1 MLKKLQWFIPAL
13 LALLSAGVL
22 GQSPGDLVIS
32 EFMANP
38 NAVSDNNGE
47 YVEFYNNT
55 SNPIDINGFTL
66 RDDDSDSHV
75 INNGAPLL
83 VPAFG
88 FIVLGIDANSSTNGG
103 YTANYQYETY
113 FLANSGDEIVLE
125 TPGGTEIC
133 RLNYTDGDPFGA
145 GVSAELSNVTLHS
158 GGVTQEGSY
167 VAATDPY
174 GLGDLGSPGTPG
186 NTQGTGGGDPPPAI
200 SNIVRDL
207 FIPEPGTALTVTA
220 DITDDSDVAAAELRW
235 SVDGGAMQSVA
246 MTGPVGDTWTGVI
259 PGSEYSNGQVLE
271 YWIWAEDDAPQS
283 AESEHTQV
291 YVGDTPIANL
301 HLNDPNGVLLYRN
314 AYARVTGVATVGN
327 GTFHVINLDVYLQ
340 DATGGVNLFQFGAD
354 TLVTITV
361 GNSYTVVGKLDQF
374 NGKTEIIPDD
384 PENDITDNGAS
395 TSPSPFNLSIAGLL
409 ADPETYEGRLVV
421 IEQVTNTNGGDGW
434 PTTALAA
441 NTGVNVE
448 ISDDGG
454 TSLLILRID
463 SETNIDGSPEPSWPV
478 NVQGVF
484 SQFDNSS
491 PYNSGYQLL
500 PRFQEDINVMVGIE
514 PLPGGVANG
523 FKLHPNYPNPFNPA
537 TTLRFEIPA
546 NRGTVTLAIYNAL
559 GQKLKTLVQERLA
572 AGAYEVQW
580 RGDGDN
586 GQNAPSGIY
595 FAVLKSNGQELQRA
609 KMVLLK

>member
-1 MLKKLQWFIPAL
+1 MLKKLHWFIPAL

-38 NAVSDNNGE
+38 QAVLDANGE

-55 SNPIDINGFTL
+55 GNPIDINGFTL
-66 RDDDSDSHV
+66 RDDGTDDHV
-75 INNGAPLL
+75 IANGGPLI

-103 YTANYQYETY
+103 YTANYQYDSF
-113 FLANSGDEIVLE
+113 FLGNTGDEIVLE
-125 TPGGTEIC
+125 TSGGTEIC
-133 RLNYTDGDPFGA
+133 RLVYSNGDPFGA
-145 GVSAELSNVTLHS
+145 GVSAELSNVTLHV
-158 GGVTQEGSY
+158 GGVTQESDY
-167 VAATDPY
+167 VAATSPY
-174 GLGDLGSPGTPG
+174 GGGDLGSPGLPG

-200 SNIVRDL
+200 SNIARDL

-235 SVDGGAMQSVA
+235 MVDGGAMQSVA
-246 MTGPVGDTWTGVI
+246 MSGPVGDTWTGVI
-259 PGSEYSNGQVLE
+259 PGSEYSDGQVLE

-283 AESEHTQV
+283 VESEHTQV
-291 YVGDTPIANL
+291 YVGDTPLANL
-301 HLNDPNGVLLYRN
+301 HVNDPNGVPLYRN

-327 GTFHVINLDVYLQ
+327 GTFSPVNLDVYLQ
-340 DATGGVNLFQFGAD
+340 DDTGGVNLFQFGAD

-384 PENDITDNGAS
+384 PENDISDNGAS
-395 TSPSPFNLSIAGLL
+395 ALPDPFNLSIADLL
-409 ADPETYEGRLVV
+409 ADPETYEGRLVL
-421 IEQVTNTNGGDGW
+421 IEQVTNTGGGEPWPGDGLS
-434 PTTALAA
+434 A
-441 NTGVNVE
+441 NVE
-448 ISDDGG
+448 ITDDGG
-454 TSLLILRID
+454 TSLLTLRID
-463 SETNIDGSPEPSWPV
+463 SDTDIDGSPEPVWPV

-484 SQFDNSS
+484 SQFDTS
-491 PYNSGYQLL
+491 PPYDEGYQLL
-500 PRFQEDINVMVGIE
+500 PRSLGDIDVTVGIE

-546 NRGTVTLAIYNAL
+546 NSGIVTLVVYNAL
-559 GQKLKTLVQERLA
+559 GQKLKTLVNEPLP

-580 RGDGDN
+580 RGDSDN
-586 GQNAPSGIY
+586 GSNAPSGIY
-595 FAVLKSNGQELQRA
+595 FAVLTANSQELQRA

>member
-1 MLKKLQWFIPAL
+1 MLKKLQWFIPCL
-13 LALLSAGVL
+13 LALLSVGVL

-38 NAVSDNNGE
+38 QAVLDANGE

-55 SNPIDINGFTL
+55 SNPVDINGFTL
-66 RDDDSDSHV
+66 RDDGVDSHV
-75 INNGAPLL
+75 IANGGPLV

-88 FIVLGIDANSSTNGG
+88 FIVLGVDANSGTNGG
-103 YTANYQYETY
+103 YSANYQYDN
-113 FLANSGDEIVLE
+113 FVLGNSGDEIVLE
-125 TPGGTEIC
+125 TSGGTEIC
-133 RLNYTDGDPFGA
+133 RLNYTNGDPFGA

-167 VAATDPY
+167 VAATSPY
-174 GLGDLGSPGTPG
+174 GDGDLGSPGSAG

-200 SNIVRDL
+200 SNIARDL
-207 FIPEPGTALTVTA
+207 FIPEPGTALMVTA

-235 SVDGGAMQSVA
+235 SVDGGAMQAVA

-259 PGSEYSNGQVLE
+259 SGSEFSDGQVLE

-301 HLNDPNGVLLYRN
+301 HINDPNGVPLYRL

-327 GTFHVINLDVYLQ
+327 STFSVDNLDVYLQ
-340 DATGGVNLFQFGAD
+340 DNSGGVNLFQFGAD
-354 TLVTITV
+354 SLVTITV
-361 GNSYTVVGKLDQF
+361 GNSYTVVGKLDHY

-384 PENDITDNGAS
+384 PETDITDNGAS
-395 TSPSPFNLSIAGLL
+395 TLPDPFNLSIAALL
-409 ADPETYEGRLVV
+409 ADPETYEGRLVL
-421 IEQVTNTNGGDGW
+421 IEQVSNTGNGAGW
-434 PTTALAA
+434 PVENSDA
-441 NTGVNVE
+441 NLE
-448 ISDDGG
+448 ITDDGG

-463 SETNIDGSPEPSWPV
+463 GDTDIDGSPEPAWPV

-484 SQFDNSS
+484 NQFDNSS

-500 PRFQEDINVMVGIE
+500 PRSLEDIDVTVGIE
-514 PLPGGVANG
+514 PLSGGVANG

-537 TTLRFEIPA
+537 TTLRFEVPA
-546 NRGTVTLAIYNAL
+546 NSGTVTLAIYNAL

-572 AGAYEVQW
+572 SGAYEVQW

-586 GQNAPSGIY
+586 GQSAPSGIY
-595 FAVLKSNGQELQRA
+595 FAVLKANGQELQRA